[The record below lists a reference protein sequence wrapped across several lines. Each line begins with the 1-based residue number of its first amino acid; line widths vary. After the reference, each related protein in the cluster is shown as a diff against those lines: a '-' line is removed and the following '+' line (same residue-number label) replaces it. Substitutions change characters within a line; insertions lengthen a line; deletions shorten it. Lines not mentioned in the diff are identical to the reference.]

1 MAMVVIGT
9 VFVDIKGFPDDLYIP
24 EGRNAGRVE
33 IVHGGV
39 GRNVAEDIAN
49 VELRPRF
56 VGMVDDTAEGAEVLR
71 KLKNHKVNTDYVAV
85 TQDGMGM
92 WLAVFNNGGDIA
104 GSISKRPTSDAMLR
118 MLEEKGDEIFADA
131 DSIVIEIDL
140 DKELIKTVFKYAEKY
155 HKRVYAVVANMS
167 IASQRRDFLQSI
179 DCFVCNEQEAGILFV
194 CDFSG
199 LTPEELCE
207 ELSRRV
213 VSARIPS
220 MVVTMGSRGAVYAD
234 MNGDKGVYPARKVKV
249 RDTTGAGDAFC
260 AGVAIGL
267 TYGKTMREAVEI
279 GTRLASSVITVSE
292 NVCPRFLPQELGLDV
307 KIEEY
312 TASNRQLSRTGK
324 LPVLRT

>member
-9 VFVDIKGFPDDLYIP
+9 VFVAIKGFPDDLYIP

-307 KIEEY
+307 KIEE
-312 TASNRQLSRTGK
+312 
-324 LPVLRT
+324 

>member
-9 VFVDIKGFPDDLYIP
+9 VFVDIKGFPEDLYIP

-179 DCFVCNEQEAGILFV
+179 DRFVCNEQEAGILFV

-307 KIEEY
+307 KIEE
-312 TASNRQLSRTGK
+312 
-324 LPVLRT
+324 

>member
-118 MLEEKGDEIFADA
+118 MLEEKGDETFADA

-140 DKELIKTVFKYAEKY
+140 DKELIKTVFRYAEKY
-155 HKRVYAVVANMS
+155 HKKVYAVVANMS

-179 DCFVCNEQEAGILFV
+179 DCFVCNAQEAGILFV

-307 KIEEY
+307 KIEE
-312 TASNRQLSRTGK
+312 
-324 LPVLRT
+324 

>member
-71 KLKNHKVNTDYVAV
+71 KRKNHKVNTDYVAV

-140 DKELIKTVFKYAEKY
+140 DKELIKTVFRYAEKY
-155 HKRVYAVVANMS
+155 HKKVYAVVANMS

-179 DCFVCNEQEAGILFV
+179 DCFVCNAQEAGILFV

-307 KIEEY
+307 KIEE
-312 TASNRQLSRTGK
+312 
-324 LPVLRT
+324 